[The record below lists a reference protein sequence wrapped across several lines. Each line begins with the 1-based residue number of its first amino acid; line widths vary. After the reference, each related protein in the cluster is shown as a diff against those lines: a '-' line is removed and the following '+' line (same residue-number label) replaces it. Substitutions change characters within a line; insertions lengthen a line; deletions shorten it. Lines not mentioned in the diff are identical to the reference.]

1 MNLLAIDTA
10 TEACSAAVWKD
21 GALHSRF
28 ELVGRDH
35 TQRLLQ
41 VVAAVMADAGLR
53 YGDLHGIACGVG
65 PGSFA
70 GVRIAVA
77 FCKGLALAHETP
89 VVGVSSL
96 ALLAQ
101 GQLRRKPSAQHIA
114 AAIDA
119 RMGEVYCGLFANQN
133 GLAVAVGPEQ
143 VAAPMSVKAWVEAV
157 PSFDAVGSGWPA
169 YTEALSQA
177 LGQPQNVLA
186 NSYPD
191 ALDALALA
199 RPIFESGG
207 GFAADALAPTYLRNN
222 VALTLVQQQAAKT
235 SL

>member
-41 VVAAVMADAGLR
+41 VVGAVMADAGLR
-53 YGDLHGIACGVG
+53 YGDLQGIACGVG

-89 VVGVSSL
+89 VLGLSSL

-101 GQLRRKPSAQHIA
+101 GQLRREPSAQHIA

-119 RMGEVYCGLFANQN
+119 RMGEVYCGLFANVD
-133 GLAVAVGPEQ
+133 GLAVALGPEQ
-143 VAAPMSVKAWVEAV
+143 VAAPASVRGWPQSV
-157 PSFDAVGSGWPA
+157 PAFDAVGTGWPA
-169 YTEALSQA
+169 YSAALSNA
-177 LGQPQNVLA
+177 LGQPHNALT

-191 ALDALALA
+191 ALDALVLA

-207 GFAADALAPTYLRNN
+207 GFAADTLAPTYLRNN
-222 VALTLVQQQAAKT
+222 VALTLVQQRAAKAGV
-235 SL
+235 